1 MVQGAEGAYRDWCDT
16 FAQTCGT
23 QRESRPAST
32 MFGYNEFTPAF
43 RRFLIAVS
51 LSGPAL
57 AVAIASQSLGSW
69 SWREAILAG
78 LLTALA
84 ALAERFSVNLTH
96 HTHIMLNTAVYVA
109 MLLLVPWTAVGVLAF
124 VAILVSKVFHY
135 GLRNRLYLPEIFF
148 NIGQSTLYVTT
159 GALCF
164 GLLNRLIPT
173 PRIDDLGS
181 IPAIVGGAIVMHLV
195 NTGLVAV
202 PSAEQA
208 GSSPWRVWR
217 QSLQLDLLPHLVL
230 TAVGVI
236 AAIVID
242 GEPWVLPLVLLPGV
256 LLHRAVQQSIQ
267 LRRDTRQ
274 ALASLVEIIE
284 LRDPYT
290 AGHSR
295 RVAQTARAISE
306 SLGLTAEEADLIE
319 SAGRVHDLGKVAI
332 DPQVLTK
339 TGKLDD
345 DEWVQMKKHP
355 VFSADVVAQFA
366 AYQEGTTMVRAHHER
381 WDGLGYPDG
390 LAGEAIPLGAR
401 ILAVADTF
409 DALTSDRPYR
419 KGMELGRAT
428 AILREGAGTQWDAR
442 VVEAFLRVLSETPE
456 RIPLDQKRAEVVADE
471 PTGVAS
477 REAVVASAA

>member
-1 MVQGAEGAYRDWCDT
+1 LV
-16 FAQTCGT
+16 
-23 QRESRPAST
+23 
-32 MFGYNEFTPAF
+32 
-43 RRFLIAVS
+43 AVS
-51 LSGPAL
+51 LSGPAV
-57 AVAIASQSLGSW
+57 AIAIASQSLGSW
-69 SWREAILAG
+69 SWHQTILAG

-84 ALAERFSVNLTH
+84 TLAERFSVNLTH
-96 HTHIMLNTAVYVA
+96 HIHITLNTAVYVA
-109 MLLLVPWTAVGVLAF
+109 LLLLVPWTAVGALALI
-124 VAILVSKVFHY
+124 AIVVSKGLHH
-135 GLRNRLYLPEIFF
+135 GLRNQLYLPEMLF
-148 NIGQSTLYVTT
+148 NIGQGTLFVTV
-159 GALCF
+159 GACCF
-164 GLLNRLIPT
+164 GVLDRLIPT

-181 IPAIVGGAIVMHLV
+181 LPAIIGSAIVMHLV

-202 PSAEQA
+202 PSAEQT

-217 QSLQLDLLPHLVL
+217 QSLHLDLLPHLVL

-295 RVAQTARAISE
+295 RVAETARAISE
-306 SLGLTAEEADLIE
+306 ALGLTAEEADLVE
-319 SAGRVHDLGKVAI
+319 SAGRVHDLGKVAV
-332 DPQVLTK
+332 DPGVLTK
-339 TGKLDD
+339 TSKLND
-345 DEWVQMKKHP
+345 DEWAQMKKHP
-355 VFSADVVAQFA
+355 GFSADVVAQFA
-366 AYQEGTTMVRAHHER
+366 AYHEGTTLVRSHHER

-419 KGMELGRAT
+419 KGMELSRAT

-442 VVEAFLRVLSETPE
+442 VVEAFLRVLSEAPE
-456 RIPLDQKRAEVVADE
+456 RIPLDQQRVEVVLDAAA
-471 PTGVAS
+471 VAM
-477 REAVVASAA
+477 RQEAVPVPAA